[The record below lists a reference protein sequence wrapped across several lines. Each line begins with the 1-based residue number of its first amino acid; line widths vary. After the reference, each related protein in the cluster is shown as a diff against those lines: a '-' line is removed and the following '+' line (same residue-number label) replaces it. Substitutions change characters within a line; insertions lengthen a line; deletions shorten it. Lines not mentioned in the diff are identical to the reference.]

1 MNRKDVIKYCLE
13 LPDVYED
20 YPFQD
25 DDSVTMKH
33 KKNNKWFALIM
44 NVRGEEYLNIK
55 TNPKGYIEID
65 ENCMTSQ
72 EGVFAGGDIIGQKAT
87 VAWAARAGRNAAEKI
102 DEYLQK

>member
-33 KKNNKWFALIM
+33 N
-44 NVRGEEYLNIK
+44 E
-55 TNPKGYIEID
+55 T
-65 ENCMTSQ
+65 
-72 EGVFAGGDIIGQKAT
+72 
-87 VAWAARAGRNAAEKI
+87 
-102 DEYLQK
+102 